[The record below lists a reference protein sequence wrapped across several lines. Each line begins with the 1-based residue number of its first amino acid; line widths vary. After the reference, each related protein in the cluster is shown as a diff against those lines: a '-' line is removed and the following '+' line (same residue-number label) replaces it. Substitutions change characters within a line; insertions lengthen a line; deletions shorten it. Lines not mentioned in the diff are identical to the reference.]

1 MTQTN
6 IGDVIIST
14 VLLDRLLSTYPD
26 AVVDVVAGGRSTD
39 LFSAMP
45 NLGELI
51 PIVKKKH
58 HMHYVDLWKKLVKY
72 KYDIIVDLRGTG
84 LSYFLRGKKKI
95 RFTSKNKDMH
105 KATQMANLWPMDKS
119 LTQRVWVDDTTK
131 QKIAQEVKDLNAEVL
146 IGIGPTANWIGKT
159 WPQRYFALVANK
171 LIKMPGF
178 ENAKFVVFGA
188 AHERKGVADFIDH
201 LPENRRIDLVG
212 KTSLTEAY
220 AWMTHLTGFLGNDS
234 GLSHLAAAADIPT
247 VTLFG
252 PTYEHLY
259 APVAR
264 RGHTIVAPARSVVN
278 LESEAP
284 KRLITDIKPHDV
296 LHEITRLI
304 ETLRQEEIEI
314 ETEIEGQKSA

>member
-6 IGDVIIST
+6 IGDVILST
-14 VLLDRLLSTYPD
+14 VLLDRLLSAYPD

-105 KATQMANLWPMDKS
+105 KATQMANLWPMDRPLK
-119 LTQRVWVDDTTK
+119 QRVWVDNKTK
-131 QKIAQEVKDLNAEVL
+131 HKVAQEVKALNAEVL

-159 WPQRYFALVANK
+159 WPQRYFAFVANH
-171 LIKMPGF
+171 LINIPGF
-178 ENAKFVVFGA
+178 ENTKFVVFGA

-247 VTLFG
+247 FTLFG

-264 RGHTIVAPARSVVN
+264 RGRAIVAPTRLEVN
-278 LESEAP
+278 LEPEAP

-296 LHEITRLI
+296 LNEITSLI
-304 ETLRQEEIEI
+304 ESLRQEETKIEK
-314 ETEIEGQKSA
+314 EGQKSA